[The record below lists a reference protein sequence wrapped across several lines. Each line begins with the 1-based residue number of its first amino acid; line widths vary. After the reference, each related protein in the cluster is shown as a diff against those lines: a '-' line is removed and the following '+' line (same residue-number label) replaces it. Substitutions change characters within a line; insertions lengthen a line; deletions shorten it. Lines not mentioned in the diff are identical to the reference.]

1 MHKNGVRTRVPATEV
16 EKFLKEGYE
25 VGWPKTTAGPKR
37 RQSIKYMMKDEIY
50 IQVKESDW
58 ESYLADGWVF
68 KCRPRK
74 TGYKLS
80 NSHIEKLKKA
90 HTGEKHSKERIA
102 RHSAKLAGRK
112 YMHKD
117 NQVKLIPT
125 GEEELYLAE
134 GWILGK
140 K

>member
-1 MHKNGVRTRVPATEV
+1 MHKNGIKTRVPATEV
-16 EKFLKEGYE
+16 ENLLKEGYE
-25 VGWPKTTAGPKR
+25 LGWPKTTTKPK
-37 RQSIKYMMKDEIY
+37 RQSIKYMMKDNVY
-50 IQVKESDW
+50 LQVKESEW
-58 ESYLADGWVF
+58 ETYLADGWIF

-80 NSHIEKLKKA
+80 EAHVEKLKKA
-90 HTGEKHSKERIA
+90 HTGEKHSKERVA
-102 RHSAKLAGRK
+102 RHAAKLSGRK

-117 NQVKLIPT
+117 DQIKLVPL
-125 GEEELYLAE
+125 GEEEAFLAD